1 MLNYNYIVPFINY
14 MKENNF
20 LFIFLGPLIALCIMT
35 SVISIVIIDKAVTYE
50 KNYYHKIEK

>member
-35 SVISIVIIDKAVTYE
+35 SVISIVIIDKAVIYE